1 MAASTCSSLC
11 YLCVRRIALF
21 LLLVFLYA
29 SLFACRS
36 SDGQLLERTE
46 YLGGRRALL
55 ALDAGIEEDGLVKK
69 KKKSS
74 TSEGGEEVQTAKKKK
89 VVTISEDSEADK
101 PNEKKIAIGKDDG
114 LVKKDASLHAG
125 SEEVLLKKKKANT
138 TEEEENDPLLEKKKK
153 KKKVDGTDEE
163 TENQVLPKKKKKPTM
178 EESDSEKPKKKNPT
192 TEDQGWE
199 EKPMKIKKNNNATS
213 TTDQVAKLN
222 KKKTTLLDVGED
234 EEQSSNK
241 KKIKLAKPI
250 RDLLKNQ
257 TNPPKS
263 NQNLTSSAIKPNP
276 TKNTQLHHPT
286 TKPNSKLPDPD
297 DNDDDDLISDFRNL
311 PYKLQSA
318 IIPDLHRI
326 STTSKLYLNRANKQ
340 ISQSFKPL
348 VGSKYASVIAS
359 LSSYTFLLAPL
370 LILPVLYTRIRT
382 NFLPLQTV
390 LIFVQVYLAVYFAV
404 LSLAF
409 LATGQEP
416 LRFFYKTSAGSFVFT
431 QLMQTMGYALY
442 LLLLVVYLV
451 VVFAGV
457 AGGGG
462 RAVGLVQAAVG
473 VGVGAHYYVAVGHRA
488 ALRQAP
494 RSNWKV
500 HGVYAALFMGACLL
514 ARAERRKKAY
524 LHGGGG
530 EDGKTS

>member
-1 MAASTCSSLC
+1 M
-11 YLCVRRIALF
+11 
-21 LLLVFLYA
+21 
-29 SLFACRS
+29 
-36 SDGQLLERTE
+36 
-46 YLGGRRALL
+46 
-55 ALDAGIEEDGLVKK
+55 ALDAGIEGDALVK

-74 TSEGGEEVQTAKKKK
+74 TSKGGEEVQTAKKK
-89 VVTISEDSEADK
+89 VVAISEDSEADK
-101 PNEKKIAIGKDDG
+101 PNEKKIAIGEELDDG
-114 LVKKDASLHAG
+114 LVKKKEASLHAG

-138 TEEEENDPLLEKKKK
+138 TKDGENDPLLEKKKEK
-153 KKKVDGTDEE
+153 KKADATDEE

-192 TEDQGWE
+192 TEEQGWE
-199 EKPMKIKKNNNATS
+199 EKPMKIKKKNNATS
-213 TTDQVAKLN
+213 MSVQVAKLN
-222 KKKTTLLDVGED
+222 KKKTTQLDVGVD
-234 EEQSSNK
+234 EEQSGKK
-241 KKIKLAKPI
+241 KKINLAKPFK
-250 RDLLKNQ
+250 DLLKNQ
-257 TNPPKS
+257 TKPPKS
-263 NQNLTSSAIKPNP
+263 NQNLTSSAIKPATKPNSSLT

-311 PYKLQSA
+311 PSKLQSA

-348 VGSKYASVIAS
+348 VGSKYASIIAS
-359 LSSYTFLLAPL
+359 LSSYTFLLAPV

-390 LIFVQVYLAVYFAV
+390 LIFVQVYLAIYFAV

-442 LLLLVVYLV
+442 LLLLVVHLV

-473 VGVGAHYYVAVGHRA
+473 VGVGAHYYVSVGHRA

-530 EDGKTS
+530 DDGKTS

>member
-11 YLCVRRIALF
+11 YLCFWRIALF

-29 SLFACRS
+29 SLFACS
-36 SDGQLLERTE
+36 LSDGQLLERAE
-46 YLGGRRALL
+46 YLGGRRTLL
-55 ALDAGIEEDGLVKK
+55 VLDAGKEEDVSVKK
-69 KKKSS
+69 KTYIRK
-74 TSEGGEEVQTAKKKK
+74 GGEEAQTAKKKK

-101 PNEKKIAIGKDDG
+101 PNKNKIAIGKELDDG
-114 LVKKDASLHAG
+114 LVQKKVSLHAG
-125 SEEVLLKKKKANT
+125 SEEGLLKKKKANT
-138 TEEEENDPLLEKKKK
+138 TREEENDPFLQKKK
-153 KKKVDGTDEE
+153 KKKVDATDEE
-163 TENQVLPKKKKKPTM
+163 AENQVLPKKKKKPSI
-178 EESDSEKPKKKNPT
+178 EESDSEKPKMKKNPT
-192 TEDQGWE
+192 TEEQGSE
-199 EKPMKIKKNNNATS
+199 EKSMKIKKKNNATS
-213 TTDQVAKLN
+213 MTEQVAKLN
-222 KKKTTLLDVGED
+222 KKTTLLDVVVD
-234 EEQSSNK
+234 TEQSSSK
-241 KKIKLAKPI
+241 KKIKLVKPI
-250 RDLLKNQ
+250 KDLLKNQ
-257 TNPPKS
+257 TKPAKS
-263 NQNLTSSAIKPNP
+263 NQNVTSPTSKPA
-276 TKNTQLHHPT
+276 
-286 TKPNSKLPDPD
+286 TKPNSSLATKNTLPSLDP
-297 DNDDDDLISDFRNL
+297 DDDDLISDFTNL
-311 PYKLQSA
+311 PSKLQSV

-326 STTSKLYLNRANKQ
+326 STTSKLYLNQANKQ
-340 ISQSFKPL
+340 ITQSFKPL
-348 VGSKYASVIAS
+348 VGPKYASIIAS
-359 LSSYTFLLAPL
+359 LSSYTFLLAPV
-370 LILPVLYTRIRT
+370 LILPLLYTRVRT

-390 LIFVQVYLAVYFAV
+390 LIFVQVYLAIYFAV

-431 QLMQTMGYALY
+431 QLLQTMGYALY

-473 VGVGAHYYVAVGHRA
+473 VGVGAHYYVTVGHRA

-514 ARAERRKKAY
+514 ARAEKRKKAY